1 MRLSFI
7 GYCVDFNMTPPARSF
22 RLPGSPSS
30 SDTCSGDVPVVSEHL
45 NVLALVP
52 LRAVR
57 QGTSVGEGPMFRCR
71 SVALAC
77 LLMLAPFA
85 LHAAQES
92 GPQASK
98 AAQRVLLA
106 HTGEG
111 GQQVAQ
117 ADATALQEVRI
128 YGTLEKD
135 IGFAPAEAETAGK
148 VPAPLLKTPQSV
160 SVVTRE
166 QMESR
171 QVNNLQQALQT
182 VAGVNPV
189 NFGRRGFDDLFMR
202 GFRVTESIL
211 IDGLVQSPGMWTRL
225 QSYGYERFE
234 VLKGAN
240 SVMYGQMQ
248 PGGLIN
254 AISKRP
260 RRERGG
266 EVQAEVGNFGHRSL
280 AVDVNTPLSE
290 SGRTAFRINALA
302 TNDRDPTDHVWRH
315 DRWVAPSLSLD
326 FGANTDFVL
335 FGTYSRSTWMRQQGT
350 SPYGT
355 LLPNPN
361 GTVSTRMFTGDPSFG
376 GYDIEQYTLGYNLQ
390 HRFANGLTLRQNVRY
405 EQEKGTG
412 NFVSLQALR
421 ADRRTQNRQASRQWM
436 DYDLLAT
443 DTSVLGTVE
452 TGGMTHQVVVGLDA
466 RTGSS
471 EQKNRRCRIGA
482 LDLFTPRYG
491 MAPTCPDTYTRHSP
505 SRLTAVGL
513 YAQDRI
519 SIGRDWT
526 LVGGLRQ
533 EHSHTHLDNRLTGVI
548 MRQTDNAT
556 TGSVGTVYEF
566 MPSWSAYV
574 SYSRS
579 FNPQVGQDV
588 NGRDFDP
595 ETGQQWEVGVK
606 HVRDGRSASLAL
618 YDLRRQNV
626 LISDPNNTG
635 FSVQTGRQRARG
647 VELEGGMDL
656 RGGWKVSAA
665 YAYTDARVIEDSNAA
680 LVGRAVEMT
689 ARHYGVVWADWRLPW
704 ISDVTVGLGGRYV
717 GTQEGSDVP
726 FRLPAYK
733 VADLSVSYTASD
745 YKVTVGVKN
754 VFDRKYYDGAIN
766 ANVISPGMPRTYL
779 LTLKYM
785 F

>member
-111 GQQVAQ
+111 GQQVAR

-248 PGGLIN
+248 PGG
-254 AISKRP
+254 ADQCHQ
-260 RRERGG
+260 
-266 EVQAEVGNFGHRSL
+266 QA
-280 AVDVNTPLSE
+280 A
-290 SGRTAFRINALA
+290 TA
-302 TNDRDPTDHVWRH
+302 
-315 DRWVAPSLSLD
+315 
-326 FGANTDFVL
+326 
-335 FGTYSRSTWMRQQGT
+335 
-350 SPYGT
+350 
-355 LLPNPN
+355 
-361 GTVSTRMFTGDPSFG
+361 
-376 GYDIEQYTLGYNLQ
+376 
-390 HRFANGLTLRQNVRY
+390 
-405 EQEKGTG
+405 
-412 NFVSLQALR
+412 
-421 ADRRTQNRQASRQWM
+421 
-436 DYDLLAT
+436 
-443 DTSVLGTVE
+443 
-452 TGGMTHQVVVGLDA
+452 
-466 RTGSS
+466 
-471 EQKNRRCRIGA
+471 
-482 LDLFTPRYG
+482 
-491 MAPTCPDTYTRHSP
+491 
-505 SRLTAVGL
+505 
-513 YAQDRI
+513 
-519 SIGRDWT
+519 
-526 LVGGLRQ
+526 
-533 EHSHTHLDNRLTGVI
+533 
-548 MRQTDNAT
+548 
-556 TGSVGTVYEF
+556 
-566 MPSWSAYV
+566 
-574 SYSRS
+574 
-579 FNPQVGQDV
+579 
-588 NGRDFDP
+588 
-595 ETGQQWEVGVK
+595 
-606 HVRDGRSASLAL
+606 
-618 YDLRRQNV
+618 
-626 LISDPNNTG
+626 
-635 FSVQTGRQRARG
+635 
-647 VELEGGMDL
+647 
-656 RGGWKVSAA
+656 
-665 YAYTDARVIEDSNAA
+665 
-680 LVGRAVEMT
+680 
-689 ARHYGVVWADWRLPW
+689 
-704 ISDVTVGLGGRYV
+704 
-717 GTQEGSDVP
+717 
-726 FRLPAYK
+726 
-733 VADLSVSYTASD
+733 
-745 YKVTVGVKN
+745 
-754 VFDRKYYDGAIN
+754 
-766 ANVISPGMPRTYL
+766 
-779 LTLKYM
+779 
-785 F
+785 